1 MVTSIVYNT
10 DNMDF
15 LTQCDTFVENWTV
28 LTIRVLSAASELFN
42 RSLWEILQQKLPF
55 ILSRVLT
62 SKYPIKWIPVVS
74 VHKIF
79 TAPSESKSL
88 LSWDQDSTD
97 KTDLS

>member
-42 RSLWEILQQKLPF
+42 RSLWEILQQKLTF

-74 VHKIF
+74 VRKIF